1 MFVTKSTSAERLVD
15 QVCVASQTP
24 QIHDGPTGAFQGGNH
39 SSPCKAC
46 HASHAPPPHTAAR
59 QPPPPRHTD
68 YVSHRRHNARCPH
81 AAKNDVEAQAVQTLE
96 VTTTTGTAVTTGSV
110 KKICGKRAV
119 HGAAALVVGI
129 LVVTTGACAG
139 AAYLG
144 ARFGSKKE
152 TRVVAACEGNPSCRV
167 TYEDVDAALNN
178 FMHVALQLRLH
189 AHERED
195 GPGCATLPH
204 VTLPDEQDP
213 DQVHDEI
220 IGMVLPSEDG
230 AEGGAAAGA
239 KAGGGESGLG
249 GDAGAANPAG
259 NLTGFHTY
267 ELVGVDPSSS
277 LGGPGGGDGVIERGH
292 FVETAFDID
301 DETLN
306 AILADLPDAADTES
320 VAGDVGTAVSTAF
333 GRMRRALGDGRKEVS
348 CGTARSDPNY
358 KMVAKLT
365 IPKPWNLHGGCSGT
379 LIGPNTILT
388 AAHCLHG
395 GPGGGFQWPSEV
407 CFSACE
413 RRQGT
418 YYAPYK
424 IIAFPQWIYHGNPD
438 YDLALIQVRGNLG
451 AAQGGYSGFGYASDA
466 SSIYDRIRHRLPLR
480 QAYEMWGMAG
490 EADVVG
496 NQIEYSLYSYGC
508 QSGSGQQSTSSDM
521 VVGVHAYGP
530 PNGGLGRNWGPKL
543 RSEVHWII
551 QMYARGGM

>member
-1 MFVTKSTSAERLVD
+1 M
-15 QVCVASQTP
+15 
-24 QIHDGPTGAFQGGNH
+24 
-39 SSPCKAC
+39 SPK
-46 HASHAPPPHTAAR
+46 
-59 QPPPPRHTD
+59 
-68 YVSHRRHNARCPH
+68 
-81 AAKNDVEAQAVQTLE
+81 KDVEAQAVQTLE

-110 KKICGKRAV
+110 KKISGKRAV
-119 HGAAALVVGI
+119 HRAVALVVGI
-129 LVVTTGACAG
+129 LVVITGACAG
-139 AAYLG
+139 AAYFG

-152 TRVVAACEGNPSCRV
+152 TRVIAACEGNPSCRV
-167 TYEDVDAALNN
+167 TYKDVDAALNN
-178 FMHVALQLRLH
+178 FTSRFNSASTHTSVKMDRDV
-189 AHERED
+189 
-195 GPGCATLPH
+195 PH
-204 VTLPDEQDP
+204 VTPPDEQDP

-220 IGMVLPSEDG
+220 IGMALPSEDG
-230 AEGGAAAGA
+230 AEGGAPAGA

-292 FVETAFDID
+292 FVETAF
-301 DETLN
+301 ETDVETFN

-407 CFSACE
+407 RFGACE

-438 YDLALIQVRGNLG
+438 YDLALIQVCGNLG

-466 SSIYDRIRHRLPLR
+466 SSIYDRIRVTGYPCDKRTKCGGWPARRMSSAIRSSTRSTL
-480 QAYEMWGMAG
+480 MA
-490 EADVVG
+490 ASRAPASRARRPTW
-496 NQIEYSLYSYGC
+496 SLACMPMAPRTG
-508 QSGSGQQSTSSDM
+508 GSGEIGAPSCGRRSTGSFRCTL
-521 VVGVHAYGP
+521 VEGC
-530 PNGGLGRNWGPKL
+530 
-543 RSEVHWII
+543 EV
-551 QMYARGGM
+551 